1 MDRQNGRG
9 RRRRF
14 SPEVKWQ
21 AVQEARQ
28 GGVPVSQV
36 CEKHG
41 IRPGQFYQ
49 WEKRAEQGALQAL
62 REQRRGRKRQ
72 SPREEELTAEIER
85 LREVIAEISA
95 ENLALKKGRWG

>member
-21 AVQEARQ
+21 AVQEARR
-28 GGVPVSQV
+28 GGVPVSQA

-41 IRPGQFYQ
+41 IQPGRFYQ

-95 ENLALKKGRWG
+95 EKLALKKGRWG